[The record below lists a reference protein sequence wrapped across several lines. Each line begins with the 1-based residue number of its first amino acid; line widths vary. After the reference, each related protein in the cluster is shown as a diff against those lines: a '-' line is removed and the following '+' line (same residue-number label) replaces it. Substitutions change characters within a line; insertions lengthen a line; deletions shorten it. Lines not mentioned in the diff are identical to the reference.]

1 MTQSTPPRTP
11 AAITNREGVE
21 LIKSLIWDIDANTD
35 LQMSGFGMSVR
46 SSLVSMQDRLKEGAY
61 FTERMEGAL
70 YNWATAI
77 HNWGKAGP
85 PGDGE
90 PMERSKLI

>member
-1 MTQSTPPRTP
+1 MPESRKTP

-46 SSLVSMQDRLKEGAY
+46 SSLVSMQSRLKEGAY

-77 HNWGKAGP
+77 QKWNKSAP
-85 PGDGE
+85 QEFEGE
-90 PMERSKLI
+90 VDRSKLI